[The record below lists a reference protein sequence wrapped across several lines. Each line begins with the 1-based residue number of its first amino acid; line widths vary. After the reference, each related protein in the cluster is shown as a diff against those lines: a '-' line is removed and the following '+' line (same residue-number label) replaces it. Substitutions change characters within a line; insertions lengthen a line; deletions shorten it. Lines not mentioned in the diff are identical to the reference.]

1 MIENRHR
8 IEKEILLG
16 RKAVRKSV
24 QSRIPTL
31 LPDITHGTIP
41 EPSTSTRLPR
51 TSLSPAPMGSD
62 VPLSVDTDAETAYA
76 NGSYSSFRRCRP
88 VDTSEISTPRDS
100 DNTTSRDPLR
110 SPLIRRKWA
119 SDLLDVRLSDSEGS
133 DKSKRHRSPPA
144 SNQMNPPASP
154 GGFFTRLR
162 TSSFPTLSSPF
173 SAMRRSNR
181 LGMEPSRHSSTD
193 LVWSSD
199 SSSSEDPALD
209 DQRRLHHP
217 STLNFHKLD
226 ATDEVDADADS
237 DAGGK
242 SESIKFRP

>member
-8 IEKEILLG
+8 IESEILLG
-16 RKAVRKSV
+16 RKAARKSV
-24 QSRIPTL
+24 QSRITAL
-31 LPDITHGTIP
+31 LPDNTHGTIP
-41 EPSTSTRLPR
+41 EPSSSTRLLR
-51 TSLSPAPMGSD
+51 ISLSPAPMGSD
-62 VPLSVDTDAETAYA
+62 APLSVDTDAETAYA
-76 NGSYSSFRRCRP
+76 NGSYSSFRRSHP
-88 VDTSEISTPRDS
+88 VSTSGISTPRDG
-100 DNTTSRDPLR
+100 DNTASQDPLR

-119 SDLLDVRLSDSEGS
+119 SDLLDVRLSDGEGS

-144 SNQMNPPASP
+144 SNETSPPASP

-162 TSSFPTLSSPF
+162 TSSLSTLSSPF

-181 LGMEPSRHSSTD
+181 PGMQPSRHSPTD

-209 DQRRLHHP
+209 DQRRLHCP
-217 STLNFHKLD
+217 PILDFHKLD
-226 ATDEVDADADS
+226 ADANS

-242 SESIKFRP
+242 SESITFRPQ

>member
-24 QSRIPTL
+24 QSRIPAL
-31 LPDITHGTIP
+31 LPDITHGTTA
-41 EPSTSTRLPR
+41 EPSSGTRLPR
-51 TSLSPAPMGSD
+51 TSLSPAPIGSD

-88 VDTSEISTPRDS
+88 VDTPGISTPRDI
-100 DNTTSRDPLR
+100 DNTTSQDPLR

-119 SDLLDVRLSDSEGS
+119 SDLLDVKLPDGEGS
-133 DKSKRHRSPPA
+133 NKRRHRSPSA
-144 SNQMNPPASP
+144 SNQTSPRASP
-154 GGFFTRLR
+154 GFFTRLR

-209 DQRRLHHP
+209 DQRRLHRP
-217 STLNFHKLD
+217 SILDFHKLD
-226 ATDEVDADADS
+226 ATDADADS

-242 SESIKFRP
+242 SESIKF